1 MGLLGG
7 GGGPKPPMKPTTGQ
21 IPVVRPATQK
31 IPLAKPATQRIP
43 VQKPPSSSAS
53 PSPRAEPGRQK
64 PLGQVLKEMELLNE
78 GQIQE
83 ALAIQRKEGGVLGEI
98 LVKLGF
104 VGREDILL
112 ALAAQ
117 MGMEVVDLN
126 EIEISPEALNKVPPT
141 MAKFHS
147 IVPISFVDNVLTVAM
162 ANPHDVSVLDD
173 LRYNLHCEVKGAV
186 ASEEGIKEAL
196 EKFYKHRQESL
207 GTVLDQMGSDELKF
221 EEAKDPKKRGAYN
234 VDDAVNAAPVV
245 NLLNAI
251 LSTAIKAQASDIHFE
266 PFEAEFKVR
275 YRVDGVL
282 YEMQA
287 PPPHLANPLVSR
299 IKVLSNLDIS
309 ETRLPQDGRILL
321 TVGGRP
327 VDLRVSTLP
336 VIHGE
341 SVVMRVLDRSVVKLD
356 VDNIGL
362 REEEMKLL
370 KNLINLPHGIII
382 VTGPTGSGKTTT
394 LYSCLNSANDVKW
407 KIITTEDPVE
417 YDLDGIVQC
426 QVNEDIEVS
435 YAHLLRSI
443 LRQDPDTI
451 LVGEVRDLETAQI
464 AVEAALTGH
473 LVFSTLHT
481 NDAPSAIT
489 RLLDL
494 GVEPF
499 LICASMEA
507 IVAQRLVRRIC
518 TKCKEQVVPTEEM
531 LMELGLT
538 AADTRG
544 KKFCIGKG
552 CPACN
557 QTGYKGRMAI
567 FEMMLLTERVKEM
580 VMKNAST
587 EQLRHIAR
595 EQGMRTLRESGLL
608 AIFDGHTSVEEVVR
622 ETLFGS

>member
-1 MGLLGG
+1 MR
-7 GGGPKPPMKPTTGQ
+7 TT
-21 IPVVRPATQK
+21 
-31 IPLAKPATQRIP
+31 
-43 VQKPPSSSAS
+43 
-53 PSPRAEPGRQK
+53 QK
-64 PLGQVLKEMELLNE
+64 PLGQLLKDMELVTE

-83 ALAIQRKEGGVLGEI
+83 ALAIQRKEGGVIGDI
-98 LVKLGF
+98 LVRLGY
-104 VGREDILL
+104 VSREEILL
-112 ALAAQ
+112 ALGAQ
-117 MGMEVVDLN
+117 MGAEVVDLN
-126 EIEISPEALNKVPPT
+126 ELEVAPEVLQKVPAA
-141 MAKFHS
+141 MAKTYNV
-147 IVPISFVDNVLTVAM
+147 IPIKLDGNVLTVAM
-162 ANPHDVSVLDD
+162 ANPQDVNVLDD
-173 LRYNLHCEVKGAV
+173 LRYALHCEVQAAV
-186 ASEEGIKEAL
+186 ASEEGIRAAL
-196 EKFYKHRQESL
+196 DRYYGHRQESL
-207 GTVLDQMGSDELKF
+207 GTVLTQMESDELKF
-221 EEAKDPKKRGAYN
+221 EEAQSGTKRRGQAYN
-234 VDDAVNAAPVV
+234 VEDINAAPVV
-245 NLLNAI
+245 NLLNQI
-251 LSTAIKAQASDIHFE
+251 LKMAIKAQASDIHFE
-266 PFEAEFKVR
+266 PFENEFKVR

-282 YEMQA
+282 YEMQS
-287 PPPHLANPLVSR
+287 PPLHLASPLISR

-321 TVGGRP
+321 SVGGKP

-336 VIHGE
+336 TIFGE

-356 VDNIGL
+356 LDNIGL
-362 REEEMKLL
+362 REEEMKML

-394 LYSCLNSANDVKW
+394 LYSCLNYANDVRW

-426 QVNEDIEVS
+426 QINEDIGVT
-435 YAHLLRSI
+435 YASLLRSI

-507 IVAQRLVRRIC
+507 IIAQRLVRRIC
-518 TKCKEQVVPTEEM
+518 AKCKEEVAPTEEM

-538 AADTRG
+538 PREVRG
-544 KKFCIGKG
+544 KKFCWGKG
-552 CPACN
+552 CANCN
-557 QTGYKGRMAI
+557 NTGYKGRMAI
-567 FEMMLLTERVKEM
+567 FEMMLVTDRIKEL
-580 VMKNAST
+580 VMKQAST
-587 EQLRHIAR
+587 EQIRHVAR

-608 AIFDGHTSVEEVVR
+608 AIFDGHTTIEEVVR
-622 ETLFGS
+622 ETLFTA